1 MTFSFVVLALALPAL
16 AASPTAPS
24 SRKQLGE
31 MVEKLKKTP
40 DDAALR
46 VKAIALAQSLKPA
59 PAIPEEAQRRLAR
72 GQAAFE
78 LAKGPSDYANSI
90 REFQTALAAAPWFA
104 APYFN
109 IGVAEEKSGH
119 PKEAMDN
126 FRWYLLAEPGAK
138 DAPEVKSRIY
148 KLEYAAEQ
156 QGRDA
161 DGKARGEQFEGAWRG
176 TRGYREYQLLVR
188 RKPDGGGLSL
198 TMQRDGESEY
208 PWDGVR
214 DINIVEGELRLTV
227 EMRTVPSNSLF
238 AIYDIKGT
246 VSADGKTLI
255 LTRKYR
261 LDVGSRSDRTEF
273 ETETWTK

>member
-1 MTFSFVVLALALPAL
+1 MTFSFVVLALAFPAL
-16 AASPTAPS
+16 AANPAAPP

-31 MVEKLKKTP
+31 MVEQLKKSP
-40 DDAALR
+40 EDDALR
-46 VKAIALAQSLKPA
+46 EKIIKLAVTLKPA
-59 PAIPEEAQRRLAR
+59 PAIPEEAQRRMAR

-78 LAKGPSDYANSI
+78 LAKGPADYANSI

-109 IGVAEEKSGH
+109 LGVAEEKSGH
-119 PKEAMDN
+119 PKVAMDN
-126 FRWYLLAEPGAK
+126 FHYYLLAEPGAK
-138 DAPEVKSRIY
+138 DATEVKSRIY

-161 DGKARGEQFEGAWRG
+161 DSKARGEQFEGTWSRRA
-176 TRGYREYQLLVR
+176 YRLFVR
-188 RKPDGGGLSL
+188 RKPDGGGLSF

-214 DINIVEGELRLTV
+214 DVKIAEGELRLTV
-227 EMRTVPSNSLF
+227 EMRTVPSNTLF
-238 AIYDIKGT
+238 AIYDVVGT
-246 VSADGKTLI
+246 VSDDGKTLT

-261 LDVGSRSDRTEF
+261 LGVGSRSEAVEI

>member
-1 MTFSFVVLALALPAL
+1 MT
-16 AASPTAPS
+16 
-24 SRKQLGE
+24 
-31 MVEKLKKTP
+31 
-40 DDAALR
+40 
-46 VKAIALAQSLKPA
+46 LKPA

-78 LAKGPSDYANSI
+78 LAKDPGDYANSI

-109 IGVAEEKSGH
+109 LGVAEEKSGH

-126 FRWYLLAEPGAK
+126 FRLYLLAEPGAK
-138 DAPEVKSRIY
+138 DATEVKSRIY

-161 DGKARGEQFEGAWRG
+161 DSKVRGEQFEGTWR
-176 TRGYREYQLLVR
+176 RRAYQLFVR
-188 RKPDGGGLSL
+188 RKPDGGGLNF

-214 DINIVEGELRLTV
+214 DIRIAGAELRFTV
-227 EMRTVPSNSLF
+227 DMRTVPSNTLF
-238 AIYDIKGT
+238 AIYDVIGT
-246 VSADGKTLI
+246 VSDDVKTLT

-261 LDVGSRSDRTEF
+261 LGVGSRSEAVEI